1 MLKKIGLVISVII
14 LIINILNYNF
24 EFEFNDVDNKVSLI
38 GILASLC
45 AILVILIL
53 IISEKIEKKNQRV
66 EICVTSTPP
75 SIKKSSPDLSLYSS

>member
-1 MLKKIGLVISVII
+1 MLKKIGLVISIII

-45 AILVILIL
+45 AILVISIL
-53 IISEKIEKKNQRV
+53 IISEKIEKK
-66 EICVTSTPP
+66 
-75 SIKKSSPDLSLYSS
+75 IKE

>member
-45 AILVILIL
+45 AILVI
-53 IISEKIEKKNQRV
+53 
-66 EICVTSTPP
+66 
-75 SIKKSSPDLSLYSS
+75 

>member
-45 AILVILIL
+45 AILVISIL
-53 IISEKIEKKNQRV
+53 IMSEKIEKK
-66 EICVTSTPP
+66 
-75 SIKKSSPDLSLYSS
+75 IKD

>member
-1 MLKKIGLVISVII
+1 MLKKIGLVISFII

-53 IISEKIEKKNQRV
+53 IISEKIEKK
-66 EICVTSTPP
+66 
-75 SIKKSSPDLSLYSS
+75 IKD

>member
-38 GILASLC
+38 GILASMC

-53 IISEKIEKKNQRV
+53 IISEKIEKK
-66 EICVTSTPP
+66 
-75 SIKKSSPDLSLYSS
+75 IKE

>member
-38 GILASLC
+38 GILSSLC
-45 AILVILIL
+45 ANLVILIL
-53 IISEKIEKKNQRV
+53 IISEKIEKK
-66 EICVTSTPP
+66 
-75 SIKKSSPDLSLYSS
+75 IKD

>member
-45 AILVILIL
+45 AILVIFIL
-53 IISEKIEKKNQRV
+53 IISEKIEKK
-66 EICVTSTPP
+66 
-75 SIKKSSPDLSLYSS
+75 IKD

>member
-38 GILASLC
+38 GILSSLC
-45 AILVILIL
+45 AILVILLL
-53 IISEKIEKKNQRV
+53 IISEKIEKK
-66 EICVTSTPP
+66 
-75 SIKKSSPDLSLYSS
+75 IKD

>member
-1 MLKKIGLVISVII
+1 MLKKIGLVISFII
-14 LIINILNYNF
+14 LIINIFNYNF

-53 IISEKIEKKNQRV
+53 IISEKIEKK
-66 EICVTSTPP
+66 
-75 SIKKSSPDLSLYSS
+75 IKE

>member
-45 AILVILIL
+45 AILVISIL
-53 IISEKIEKKNQRV
+53 IISEKIEKN
-66 EICVTSTPP
+66 
-75 SIKKSSPDLSLYSS
+75 IKD

>member
-45 AILVILIL
+45 AILVISIL
-53 IISEKIEKKNQRV
+53 IISEKIEKK
-66 EICVTSTPP
+66 
-75 SIKKSSPDLSLYSS
+75 IKE

>member
-1 MLKKIGLVISVII
+1 MLKKIGLVISFII

-53 IISEKIEKKNQRV
+53 IISEKIEKK
-66 EICVTSTPP
+66 
-75 SIKKSSPDLSLYSS
+75 IKE

>member
-24 EFEFNDVDNKVSLI
+24 EFEFNDADNKVSLI

-45 AILVILIL
+45 AILVISIL
-53 IISEKIEKKNQRV
+53 IISEKIEKK
-66 EICVTSTPP
+66 
-75 SIKKSSPDLSLYSS
+75 IKE

>member
-1 MLKKIGLVISVII
+1 MLKKIGLVISFII
-14 LIINILNYNF
+14 LIINIFNYNF

-53 IISEKIEKKNQRV
+53 IISEKIEKK
-66 EICVTSTPP
+66 
-75 SIKKSSPDLSLYSS
+75 IKD

>member
-24 EFEFNDVDNKVSLI
+24 EFVFNDVDNKVSLI

-45 AILVILIL
+45 SILVILIL
-53 IISEKIEKKNQRV
+53 IISEKIEKK
-66 EICVTSTPP
+66 
-75 SIKKSSPDLSLYSS
+75 IKE

>member
-45 AILVILIL
+45 AILVISIL
-53 IISEKIEKKNQRV
+53 IISEKIEKK
-66 EICVTSTPP
+66 
-75 SIKKSSPDLSLYSS
+75 IKD

>member
-24 EFEFNDVDNKVSLI
+24 EFEFNDVDNKISLI

-45 AILVILIL
+45 AILVISIL
-53 IISEKIEKKNQRV
+53 IISEKIEKK
-66 EICVTSTPP
+66 
-75 SIKKSSPDLSLYSS
+75 IKD

>member
-45 AILVILIL
+45 AISVILIL
-53 IISEKIEKKNQRV
+53 IISEKIEKK
-66 EICVTSTPP
+66 
-75 SIKKSSPDLSLYSS
+75 IKD

>member
-1 MLKKIGLVISVII
+1 MLKKIGLIISIII

-45 AILVILIL
+45 AILVISIL
-53 IISEKIEKKNQRV
+53 IISEKIEKK
-66 EICVTSTPP
+66 
-75 SIKKSSPDLSLYSS
+75 IKD

>member
-1 MLKKIGLVISVII
+1 MLKKIGLVMSIII

-45 AILVILIL
+45 AILVISIL
-53 IISEKIEKKNQRV
+53 IISEKIEKK
-66 EICVTSTPP
+66 
-75 SIKKSSPDLSLYSS
+75 IKD